1 MQVVFEVEY
10 WTFPVSYEKDSNLH
24 LWEAWEDLSEL
35 PFILIVTLVTRFT
48 FQLRPGENLKMVVWK
63 SYLNS

>member
-1 MQVVFEVEY
+1 
-10 WTFPVSYEKDSNLH
+10 
-24 LWEAWEDLSEL
+24 
-35 PFILIVTLVTRFT
+35 VTLVTRFT